1 MGLFSRGPGKRD
13 SSGVEKAA
21 MALAAAGGVAHG
33 VFFALF
39 ALKIIGRDF
48 GFGTVGYIILAFFAL
63 LGLGLNFVG
72 YWLIKS
78 GGRWAARKWGY
89 LAVATSTTI
98 ASVLLAIASWTAE

>member
-1 MGLFSRGPGKRD
+1 MGLFRKRD
-13 SSGVEKAA
+13 SSSVEKAA

-39 ALKIIGRDF
+39 AWKIIGKDF
-48 GFGTVGYIILAFFAL
+48 GFGTVGYIILAAFAL

-78 GGRWAARKWGY
+78 GGRFAAKKWGY
-89 LAVATSTTI
+89 MAVALSTTI
-98 ASVLLAIASWTAE
+98 ASALLAVAAWTAE